1 MKEILLE
8 IELLFNKMNEV
19 NDDTEREFGN
29 DDIPFAKILFAITR
43 SLERKELFGLTD
55 QQLIKHIQKIQL
67 IEG

>member
-8 IELLFNKMNEV
+8 VELLFNKMNEV
-19 NDDTEREFGN
+19 NHGTEKEFGN
-29 DDIPFAKILFAITR
+29 DDIPFSKILFAITR
-43 SLERKELFGLTD
+43 GLDRDELFGLTD